1 MFHCRFFSCLPTA
14 TTQVYLTQVYSGTG
28 SAEHISAF
36 LIPQYALMIIMM
48 TLLTAYSIHL
58 LF

>member
-1 MFHCRFFSCLPTA
+1 MPTA
-14 TTQVYLTQVYSGTG
+14 TAQVYLTQVYSDTG

-36 LIPQYALMIIMM
+36 LIPQYALMIVMM
-48 TLLTAYSIHL
+48 TILTAYEINL